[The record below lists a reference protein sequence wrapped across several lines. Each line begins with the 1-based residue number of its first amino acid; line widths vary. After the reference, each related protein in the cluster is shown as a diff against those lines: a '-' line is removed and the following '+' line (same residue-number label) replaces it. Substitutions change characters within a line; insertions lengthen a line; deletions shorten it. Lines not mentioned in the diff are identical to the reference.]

1 MCLAGLDHVLYCDIE
16 SNIRDAD
23 MSAESLQRLPVSI
36 SLKPARN
43 GIAYLTRNI
52 EIECYHSAYLSD
64 LDAVL
69 TGCSDWTR
77 QRHKQK
83 AANRLTITDRIAIN
97 RQVMRRLKSDR
108 RVSQDENR

>member
-83 AANRLTITDRIAIN
+83 AASRLYDDYRPYRNQSASDAA
-97 RQVMRRLKSDR
+97 LKVRSE
-108 RVSQDENR
+108 SESG